1 MAKRP
6 KSNNNAD
13 SKPAQKS
20 PNPQEKKKRRD
31 SLEEKRR
38 EEKPDEMTEKDG
50 QDSDAASIDLQGKF
64 DAAVETELAGGKHI
78 WKNLIS
84 GPKPAWDNISVD
96 IKSQYTPFTIEELFG
111 EPGMP
116 TIHNLA
122 AKGRHIRGLGI
133 GAHLTAAGWKS
144 LFSEVFETETD
155 LATSIQGETMRQF
168 GLRLSLTDPKSIF
181 LETDG
186 VWKNNGLVDRQD
198 TCAWTGA
205 YTYFGAIWPH
215 ALTWDSFDVKK
226 AAKKVITLEEDDEDP
241 EDSSS
246 DNSQAKT
253 PKSAMKSTSET
264 KKKAVGFTR
273 QLFLSKPLPDQGAI
287 TVEKK
292 RLKKYKKR
300 HTTYMKFKTARIT
313 AESQYEQEN
322 EYIKMVH
329 DLLKKLWQLDPDV
342 IIHQWNDVN
351 AVPLKRTS
359 TLPTN
364 KNAASA
370 FINGAYLRQGQ
381 CGWCRFY
388 MGHNKSVDTFSEP
401 AVKEWFR
408 DRDMNFYK
416 EKLQAKITCKAGWL
430 LGSHGSCLNPRDLEA
445 ALELVPEL
453 QGIPIEI
460 RIEAIRIDKGKPS
473 GVKAAHV
480 LTPWDKALK
489 CRIAMNMIYSKRS
502 KNGYPLGKDMR
513 FIPNIMDTRFI
524 TTDKTKMQV
533 KKSVSK
539 QKYFLAKTQSAT
551 NYTIIGLDYVEPT
564 LGTSLREMIMGLRSN
579 SDPDKNLFI
588 NVDEHIY
595 TPTVTFLFHE
605 DRTQEAM
612 TAIPALPVILEAKLG
627 PRIWN
632 WFSEEAKAL
641 SAGYFWDERSGLKS
655 TEDDRMTEIL
665 GDWGAEWGSEDEDDR
680 SMASSVSRIEPFKI
694 IIDEPGKNQ
703 YYDDGSTVGTFKSAI
718 RKVHPDAKK
727 DLMDTAT
734 EATDATSSSS
744 PASTLTSENWEEDFQ
759 MKMKLDSGFKQYIL
773 DNYINKKDGP
783 SKPPDSTAAADEPSG
798 AGK

>member
-1 MAKRP
+1 MTKRSERKNNSDP
-6 KSNNNAD
+6 K
-13 SKPAQKS
+13 PPQKS

-31 SLEEKRR
+31 SLEETKK
-38 EEKPDEMTEKDG
+38 EEKPEEMTENDG
-50 QDSDAASIDLQGKF
+50 RAISEASMDLNEKF
-64 DAAVETELAGGKHI
+64 DAAVEVKLAGGKHI

-84 GPKPAWDNISVD
+84 GPKLAWDKISAD
-96 IKSQYTPFTIEELFG
+96 IKSQYKPFVIEELFG

-122 AKGRHIRGLGI
+122 AKGKLIRGLSI
-133 GAHLTAAGWKS
+133 GAHLTAEGWNS
-144 LFSEVFETETD
+144 LFTEVFETETD
-155 LATSIQGETMRQF
+155 LAKSIKGETMRQF
-168 GLRLSLTDPKSIF
+168 GLRLSLTDPRLIF
-181 LETDG
+181 LEEDG
-186 VWKNNGLVDRQD
+186 VWKNGLVDRQD

-215 ALTWDSFDVKK
+215 ALTWESFDVKQ
-226 AAKKVITLEEDDEDP
+226 AAKTAITIEDNDEEDDD
-241 EDSSS
+241 DSVN
-246 DNSQAKT
+246 NSKARN
-253 PKSAMKSTSET
+253 PKSSMKSNSET

-273 QLFLSKPLPDQGAI
+273 QHFLSKPLADQSAI

-292 RLKKYKKR
+292 RLKKYKKT
-300 HTTYMKFKTARIT
+300 HTTFMKFKSARIT
-313 AESQYEQEN
+313 AEGQYEQET

-329 DLLKKLWQLDPDV
+329 ELLKKLWQLDPDI

-381 CGWCRFY
+381 CAWVRFL
-388 MGHNKSVDTFSEP
+388 MGHNKNTDTFSEP
-401 AVKEWFR
+401 SVKEWFR

-445 ALELVPEL
+445 ALEMVPEL

-460 RIEAIRIDKGKPS
+460 RIEAIRVEKGKQS
-473 GVKAAHV
+473 GVKAAHI

-489 CRIAMNMIYSKRS
+489 CRIAMNLIYSKRS

-524 TTDKTKMQV
+524 TTAKTKMQV
-533 KKSVSK
+533 KKSISK
-539 QKYFLAKTQSAT
+539 QKFFLAKTQTAT
-551 NYTIIGLDYVEPT
+551 SYTIIGLDYVEPK
-564 LGTSLREMIMGLRSN
+564 LGTTLREIIMGLRSN
-579 SDPDKNLFI
+579 SEPEKNLFI
-588 NVDEHIY
+588 NVDAHMF
-595 TPTVTFLFHE
+595 THTVTFLFHE

-632 WFSEEAKAL
+632 WFSEEAKSL
-641 SAGYFWDERSGLKS
+641 SAGYYWDEKSGLKS
-655 TEDDRMTEIL
+655 TEDNRMSEIL
-665 GDWGAEWGSEDEDDR
+665 GDWGTEWGSDDDDEK
-680 SMASSVSRIEPFKI
+680 SMATSASRFEPFKI
-694 IIDEPGKNQ
+694 ITDEPGTNQ

-718 RKVHPDAKK
+718 RKVHPDSRKE
-727 DLMDTAT
+727 LMDTAT
-734 EATDATSSSS
+734 DTTSNSS

-759 MKMKLDSGFKQYIL
+759 MKMKIDPGFKKYIL
-773 DNYINKKDGP
+773 ENYTNKKDGP
-783 SKPPDSTAAADEPSG
+783 PKPPDSSAAADEPSG
-798 AGK
+798 DGE

>member
-1 MAKRP
+1 
-6 KSNNNAD
+6 
-13 SKPAQKS
+13 
-20 PNPQEKKKRRD
+20 
-31 SLEEKRR
+31 
-38 EEKPDEMTEKDG
+38 
-50 QDSDAASIDLQGKF
+50 
-64 DAAVETELAGGKHI
+64 
-78 WKNLIS
+78 
-84 GPKPAWDNISVD
+84 
-96 IKSQYTPFTIEELFG
+96 
-111 EPGMP
+111 
-116 TIHNLA
+116 
-122 AKGRHIRGLGI
+122 
-133 GAHLTAAGWKS
+133 
-144 LFSEVFETETD
+144 
-155 LATSIQGETMRQF
+155 
-168 GLRLSLTDPKSIF
+168 
-181 LETDG
+181 
-186 VWKNNGLVDRQD
+186 
-198 TCAWTGA
+198 
-205 YTYFGAIWPH
+205 
-215 ALTWDSFDVKK
+215 
-226 AAKKVITLEEDDEDP
+226 
-241 EDSSS
+241 
-246 DNSQAKT
+246 
-253 PKSAMKSTSET
+253 
-264 KKKAVGFTR
+264 
-273 QLFLSKPLPDQGAI
+273 
-287 TVEKK
+287 
-292 RLKKYKKR
+292 
-300 HTTYMKFKTARIT
+300 
-313 AESQYEQEN
+313 
-322 EYIKMVH
+322 
-329 DLLKKLWQLDPDV
+329 
-342 IIHQWNDVN
+342 
-351 AVPLKRTS
+351 
-359 TLPTN
+359 
-364 KNAASA
+364 
-370 FINGAYLRQGQ
+370 
-381 CGWCRFY
+381 
-388 MGHNKSVDTFSEP
+388 
-401 AVKEWFR
+401 
-408 DRDMNFYK
+408 
-416 EKLQAKITCKAGWL
+416 
-430 LGSHGSCLNPRDLEA
+430 LNPRDLEA

-460 RIEAIRIDKGKPS
+460 RIEAIRVDKGKPS

-798 AGK
+798 DGK